1 MLLLPEACC
10 FQQDPRGVVGSF
22 SWCHSGKKKQ
32 IDDVS
37 PIKKGWF
44 SSQTPCL
51 VFGEWRQDITSL
63 NPPVYGSTPHTPGV
77 VGWEGTKVAIV
88 ERQALWR
95 ETKARDLGVGF
106 KRPVDSGE
114 SRDLTY
120 DDQVVA
126 THIFLLSPLIIREMI
141 QIWRSHFS
149 RWVGEKPPTRW
160 RLDSF
165 FSTKPLGSSFS
176 DALAP
181 EVRCCGAAKGRNAT
195 WSPNVSKTEGSTL
208 AMYMYDYNLFLIEKW
223 KNNLV
228 V

>member
-1 MLLLPEACC
+1 MIAEFYTKNKTKVTLLAARKGADFLELCVAVAWGLLLPTRPKRC
-10 FQQDPRGVVGSF
+10 FLGSF

-51 VFGEWRQDITSL
+51 VSGEWRQDITSL

-95 ETKARDLGVGF
+95 ETKARDLGLGF

-114 SRDLTY
+114 SR
-120 DDQVVA
+120 V
-126 THIFLLSPLIIREMI
+126 
-141 QIWRSHFS
+141 
-149 RWVGEKPPTRW
+149 
-160 RLDSF
+160 
-165 FSTKPLGSSFS
+165 
-176 DALAP
+176 
-181 EVRCCGAAKGRNAT
+181 
-195 WSPNVSKTEGSTL
+195 
-208 AMYMYDYNLFLIEKW
+208 
-223 KNNLV
+223 
-228 V
+228 